1 MWFRYIGL
9 PCMLYL
15 IRPNYAYMSKH
26 MSSRSD
32 YFRYKSIHRRNFK
45 KYKNYINCV
54 EDHHIIPKQWKNH
67 QLIKSINF
75 DINSSNNLYIMPN
88 NNAKNIFNIHPNTLI
103 HEGGHMKYN
112 KYVKKQLDYIQDSSK
127 DSQNY
132 YFWLLLNHLKSNMQF
147 NEDNIPWK

>member
-15 IRPNYAYMSKH
+15 IRPNYAYILKH
-26 MSSRSD
+26 ISSQPD

-54 EDHHIIPKQWKNH
+54 EDHHIIPKQWRNH
-67 QLIKSINF
+67 KLIKSINF

-112 KYVKKQLDYIQDSSK
+112 KYVKKQLDYIQDRNK

-132 YFWLLLNHLKSNMQF
+132 EFLLLLNHLKSNMQF